1 MGPEKIPATNI
12 DILGDNSLNVTNG
25 QTGTLTATV
34 LPIDH
39 TEGDV
44 VWTSSNTNVL
54 TLSKIGSTSATFIA
68 LAAGNATISA
78 TVGRTNGHH

>member
-44 VWTSSNTNVL
+44 VWTSSDTNVVNV
-54 TLSKIGSTSATFIA
+54 SKIGFYLGYLHSPSRRQCHH
-68 LAAGNATISA
+68 LRHRR
-78 TVGRTNGHH
+78 RTNGHY